1 MAQPPRPA
9 TTVDPLMGV
18 LDPEG
23 HPIIPRL
30 MSCAPAIFCL
40 IGENDKLKDSLSSS
54 SFTKLD
60 RLQKELDTL
69 NTHAVRD
76 RETFLA
82 LIVRERERIF
92 QEGRRFQALEELHGG
107 QVKADVPLG
116 LISQE
121 LGLMV
126 ANMEA
131 PAKSGI
137 PNTENIPRPTLDSSN
152 ARSLRERQ
160 AYEQM
165 RNVSNF
171 SQIAANR
178 EAEINHRREL
188 LEADIKK
195 EQLSQDQER
204 RVN

>member
-1 MAQPPRPA
+1 
-9 TTVDPLMGV
+9 
-18 LDPEG
+18 
-23 HPIIPRL
+23 
-30 MSCAPAIFCL
+30 
-40 IGENDKLKDSLSSS
+40 
-54 SFTKLD
+54 
-60 RLQKELDTL
+60 
-69 NTHAVRD
+69 
-76 RETFLA
+76 
-82 LIVRERERIF
+82 
-92 QEGRRFQALEELHGG
+92 
-107 QVKADVPLG
+107 
-116 LISQE
+116 
-121 LGLMV
+121 MV

-165 RNVSNF
+165 RNVLNF